1 VDAKDIKC
9 PSEWQKKHKSMFA
22 IVDFLAKQILGIVS
36 SQIETERI
44 FFLFCWCTCKF
55 KKMSFT
61 IRKP

>member
-1 VDAKDIKC
+1 
-9 PSEWQKKHKSMFA
+9 MFP
-22 IVDFLAKQILGIVS
+22 IIDFLAKQILEIVS

-44 FFLFCWCTCKF
+44 VFLFYWYTYKF